1 MSSLADLAWLGHPGP
16 GCLACFTPGDAVSSQ
31 TGVPTQPGA
40 PLDAERAAYLGIKV
54 TIKAASR

>member
-31 TGVPTQPGA
+31 TGVPTQPGDTA
-40 PLDAERAAYLGIKV
+40 LTRSGLPTWE
-54 TIKAASR
+54 SR